1 MPSSADGER
10 RPVRL
15 GAAAWGLVGALL
27 LLPAVIVYQS
37 PTAEPVLAWQPAL
50 WLVDPW
56 RAWSAVWVHL
66 SLQHLLVN
74 LAGGLLVIA
83 LGMTA
88 RVPVRAAIAW
98 ATAWPLTQFGL
109 LLMPELLRYGGLSG
123 VLHAGVAVVAVVLL
137 RRADTG
143 SRRLGAAIAAVLAF
157 KLLSE
162 TPWRGPLT
170 HPEGWDIAVAPLA
183 HSTGAIS
190 GALLAWLLLRRR

>member
-50 WLVDPW
+50 WLVEPW